1 MAISIERYLVICR
14 PFYRISCSYSSKTAV
29 AIIVCFSVVYNIPK
43 FFEIEPL
50 SITPSSVDT
59 HYNLSIYNS
68 TNDQMEKHL
77 LQANNNSSISLK
89 LGYRIAPTSLIRNP
103 YYYQIYLVGFN
114 IAFNGIVPFLVLTS
128 LNALI
133 LEKLVQQNA
142 LERHETFQSIPS
154 QKVSVASIIS
164 GE

>member
-14 PFYRISCSYSSKTAV
+14 PFYRISCSYSAKTAV
-29 AIIVCFSVVYNIPK
+29 AIIVCFSVLYNIPK

-50 SITPSSVDT
+50 SITPSTVDFQS
-59 HYNLSIYNS
+59 NLSIYNS
-68 TNDQMEKHL
+68 THDEIEKFP
-77 LQANNNSSISLK
+77 LQANNNTSISLK

-114 IAFNGIVPFLVLTS
+114 IAFNGIAPFLVLTS

-142 LERHETFQSIPS
+142 LERHELFQSIPS
-154 QKVSVASIIS
+154 QKVSVTSIIS
-164 GE
+164 GK